1 MILFTSFLT
10 ILVSIL
16 CYTLYIKFF
25 SYRIKSFYISHLIY
39 LFLKIFGASGLV
51 VIMYNKFVVEISSL
65 ILSAAAAFFVMHVLE
80 GLHFQKLLT
89 RKKKGV

>member
-10 ILVSIL
+10 ILISIL

-39 LFLKIFGASGLV
+39 LFIKIFGASGLV
-51 VIMYNKFVVEISSL
+51 VIMYNRFVVEISSL
-65 ILSAAAAFFVMHVLE
+65 ILSSAVSFFAMHILE